1 MRILIT
7 GITGQ
12 DGSILSDLHRHRGDQ
27 VWGTASSFASVHNPN
42 IERIIVDRFEDPK
55 VFNKILDQIMPDRI
69 YHLAAKHHS
78 STTTTGNG
86 VKLERLMFECH
97 VLVTR
102 NILNWQLSNTTSK
115 SLIALSSQMYEA
127 TQRETVISET
137 TPCKPQ
143 TYYGQTKL
151 EAMKLLRAYRENF
164 QVNTFGAILFNHT
177 SKRSKKEFLFPSLA
191 KSIAKVVRQET
202 NQISLADHTA
212 LIDIC
217 HADEVCSGLSK
228 LLDLDNSTDM
238 IFARGQLISISNLIL
253 KTMKLLEFNR
263 NYNLES
269 QLEPALH
276 RNFLCGDSSK
286 AANLINWSA
295 KLEPEE
301 ILLQQV
307 IEELHL

>member
-12 DGSILSDLHRHRGDQ
+12 DGSILSDLHRGRGDQ
-27 VWGTASSFASVHNPN
+27 VWGTASSLGSVHNAN
-42 IERIIVDRFEDPK
+42 IERFIVDRLEDPK
-55 VFNKILDQIMPDRI
+55 VFNKILDQIMPHRI

-78 STTTTGNG
+78 STTTPGKRI
-86 VKLERLMFECH
+86 KLKKLMYECH
-97 VLVTR
+97 VSITR
-102 NILNWQLSNTTSK
+102 NILNWQLSNKTSK

-127 TQRETVISET
+127 TQRETVVSET

-164 QVNTFGAILFNHT
+164 QVNAFGAILFNHT
-177 SKRSKKEFLFPSLA
+177 STRSKKEFLFPSLA
-191 KSIAKVVRQET
+191 QDIAKVVRQET
-202 NQISLADHTA
+202 NQISVADHTA

-238 IFARGQLISISNLIL
+238 IFARGQLVSISDLIL
-253 KTMKLLEFNR
+253 RTMKLLEFNR

-269 QLEPALH
+269 QLEPVLH
-276 RNFLCGDSSK
+276 RNFLYGDSSK

-301 ILLQQV
+301 ILLEQV
-307 IEELHL
+307 IKELHL